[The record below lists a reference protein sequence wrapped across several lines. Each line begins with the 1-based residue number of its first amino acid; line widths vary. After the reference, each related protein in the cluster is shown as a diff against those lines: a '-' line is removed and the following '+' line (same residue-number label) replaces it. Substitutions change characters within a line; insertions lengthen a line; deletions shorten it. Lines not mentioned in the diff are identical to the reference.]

1 MKAGGVVLWL
11 GGCAS
16 LSCSV
21 DKPTRE
27 PIQPESW
34 EDNFRLSVARPGKVE
49 GELKADWVQSLQQST
64 PAFPCTICSSFGRE
78 FQLILYWKEEK
89 HSLLVKKLSTSKS
102 QVTIVS
108 ISLSSANAFPKNYF
122 SIFILPSNN
131 SSGPYE
137 ASLQTKL
144 VEVMEFQLSDFKS

>member
-108 ISLSSANAFPKNYF
+108 ISLSSANAFPKNYELF
-122 SIFILPSNN
+122 SRQAAFKFLLLKQRLNLIWKILCN
-131 SSGPYE
+131 Y
-137 ASLQTKL
+137 LQL
-144 VEVMEFQLSDFKS
+144 